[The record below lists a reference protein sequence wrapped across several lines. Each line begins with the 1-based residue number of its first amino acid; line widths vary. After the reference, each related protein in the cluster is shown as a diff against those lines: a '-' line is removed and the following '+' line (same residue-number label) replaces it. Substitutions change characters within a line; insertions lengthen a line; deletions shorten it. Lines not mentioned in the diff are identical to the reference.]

1 MQDMTDSYESV
12 KAVRVGFVLH
22 VMQVAG
28 AEVLVAETI
37 QRLRGRIDPIIF
49 CLDAVGPL
57 GERLRAEGVEVLS
70 LNRRPGLDTGVIRRF
85 AAALRTRKLDVLHA
99 HQYTPFFYA
108 ATANRLANTRTRMI
122 FTEHG
127 RHWPDVVSPKRRLAN
142 RLLLGRMADRIT
154 AVCAFSARALA
165 EKDGFR
171 ADRIDVIENGIDA
184 DRYQAPRD
192 RSLLK
197 ARLALAPGRRYIA
210 TIARFHPV
218 KDHQT
223 LLRAFAK
230 VAGDVADV
238 DLLLVGDGPLRED
251 LETLVKSLGLD
262 QRVRFL
268 GVRQDVPDILAAVD
282 LFALSSVS
290 EAASITVLEAMAT
303 GTPVVVTDVGGNPE
317 MVRNGVDGLLT
328 PRGDAPAMADSLLR
342 LLANPGL
349 AASMG
354 AQAAERA
361 RTTYRLDRTID
372 RYYQLYRQLSPA
384 ATAAGS

>member
-1 MQDMTDSYESV
+1 MTDSYESV
-12 KAVRVGFVLH
+12 NAIRVGFVLH

-37 QRLRGRIDPIIF
+37 QRLRGRIEPVIF

-70 LNRRPGLDTGVIRRF
+70 LNRRPGLDTGTIRRF
-85 AAALRTRKLDVLHA
+85 AAALRTRRLDVLHA

-108 ATANRLANTRTRMI
+108 ATAERLASTRTRMI

-127 RHWPDVVSPKRRLAN
+127 RHWPDVVSPKRRLVN

-165 EKDGFR
+165 ENDGFR
-171 ADRIDVIENGIDA
+171 ADRIEVIENGIDA
-184 DRYQAPRD
+184 DRYQTPKD
-192 RSLLK
+192 RSVLK
-197 ARLALAPGRRYIA
+197 TRLGLALNRRYVA

-223 LLRAFAK
+223 LLHAFAR
-230 VAGDVADV
+230 VAVSVEDV

-251 LETLVKSLGLD
+251 LETLVMSLGLD

-268 GVRQDVPDILAAVD
+268 GVRHDVPDVLAAVD

-328 PRGDAPAMADSLLR
+328 PRGDAPAFAEALLR
-342 LLANPGL
+342 LLADPDV

-354 AQAAERA
+354 AQGAERA

-372 RYYQLYRQLSPA
+372 RYYQLYKQLSPA
-384 ATAAGS
+384 AASGS